1 MEQIKKSRGAFEL
14 HLNVKRDLS
23 YRLRQAV
30 LIDLDSG
37 ISDSGESKG
46 RSSLLDGLLG
56 RRQEK
61 LNRKAIND
69 ARLLAMR
76 SVIDTAE
83 TPLLH
88 LGGIV
93 SSITSALMRF
103 FNKLETEMMF
113 YQGVVELIQT
123 LEELGLPV
131 CRPQFVSSDIKQFE
145 ASGVYDLSFALYMAA
160 KEGFSPDS
168 IVKNEVQMNSSK
180 GQIFIVTG
188 PNQGGKTTY
197 LRAVGITQLFAQAGI
212 LVPTERA
219 VISPVDRIYTH
230 FSSVE
235 NTGTD
240 RGRLEEEMI
249 LLNQIMQAVSG
260 DSLLLMNE
268 SFSSTNSRE
277 GTIIAE
283 EILRALSLI
292 GTRVLFVTHL
302 YELAKRIDSINSITN
317 GITKLVSL
325 VAGIERSTSSETGNP
340 KKSIKRTYIVAPG
353 EPLPTGYADDI
364 AYQYG
369 ISYEELIQKTDNIR

>member
-1 MEQIKKSRGAFEL
+1 MSRSVSLLYRTGVKPEDKKQLFREAVKEDLNLDKILGFLSPDEKSRKKGVLQEVL
-14 HLNVKRDLS
+14 LDLETDIENLN
-23 YRLRQAV
+23 YRLD
-30 LIDLDSG
+30 I
-37 ISDSGESKG
+37 
-46 RSSLLDGLLG
+46 
-56 RRQEK
+56 
-61 LNRKAIND
+61 
-69 ARLLAMR
+69 
-76 SVIDTAE
+76 
-83 TPLLH
+83 
-88 LGGIV
+88 
-93 SSITSALMRF
+93 
-103 FNKLETEMMF
+103 
-113 YQGVVELIQT
+113 
-123 LEELGLPV
+123 
-131 CRPQFVSSDIKQFE
+131 DIKQFE

-292 GTRVLFVTHL
+292 GTRVIFVTHL

-369 ISYEELIQKTDNIR
+369 ISYEELIQKTNNIR